1 MQGMKESKGALE
13 KTCNAQVT
21 NGNLLLNPCGLIANS
36 FFTDIITLSTKN
48 STPSTVSI
56 DSSNIAWSSDSQKF
70 KQPDGFQSV
79 KVSST
84 TTAANCAA
92 NGLND
97 GCKLYK
103 DPNTQQY
110 YLYYYPDD
118 ANTQYLYETYPDQ
131 ISPINGVTDQHF
143 KVWMRPAPL
152 PNFRKLFGKISGNFK
167 KGNNIEFN
175 VVTNF
180 DVSDFDG
187 SKSLI
192 ISTLGEFGG
201 KNPNLGVAYIV
212 VGIIA
217 FVFGS
222 LFASKQLF
230 SPRPVADPALLNWN

>member
-1 MQGMKESKGALE
+1 
-13 KTCNAQVT
+13 
-21 NGNLLLNPCGLIANS
+21 LLLNPCGLIANS
-36 FFTDIITLSTKN
+36 FFTDIITLNQFN

-56 DSSNIAWSSDSQKF
+56 DSSNIAWSSDSQRF

-84 TTAANCAA
+84 TTATATNCAA
-92 NGLND
+92 NGLNAECQFYTD
-97 GCKLYK
+97 QSSG
-103 DPNTQQY
+103 QS
-110 YLYYYPDD
+110 YLFYYPDD
-118 ANTQYLYETYPDQ
+118 ANTQYLYETYKSQ
-131 ISPINGVTDQHF
+131 ISPIDGVTDQHF

-167 KGNNIEFN
+167 KGNNIAFN
-175 VVTNF
+175 VETNF